1 MTLQFSKENAV
12 NLFKVFFMEEFDDPT
27 ESLHEKINDEA
38 RERKEEKR
46 WSLWVAVSTALFAVL
61 AAIASLFA
69 GHYSNEA
76 LIEQI
81 KASDQWAYYQA
92 KSIKLAV
99 VTYAAKPDPAA
110 AAKLNGDEATIQ
122 SQAREKEAN
131 SEHLLQKHVV
141 LARAVTLFQI
151 AIAISAI
158 SIVASKRFL
167 WVIAVVTSAAALVF
181 FVTGLL

>member
-1 MTLQFSKENAV
+1 
-12 NLFKVFFMEEFDDPT
+12 MEEFDDPT
-27 ESLHEKINDEA
+27 ESLHEKINEEA
-38 RERKEEKR
+38 REKREERR
-46 WSLWVAVSTALFAVL
+46 WSLWVAVSTALFAVF

-76 LIEQI
+76 LIAQI

-92 KSIKLAV
+92 KSIRLTV
-99 VTYAAKPDPAA
+99 VTHAAKPDSAA
-110 AAKLNGDEATIQ
+110 AAKLSSDAAAIQ
-122 SQAREKEAN
+122 SQAREKEAS

-167 WVIAVVTSAAALVF
+167 WVIAVVTAVAAMVF
-181 FVTGLL
+181 FVSGML